1 MAKQYEG
8 SRGTNRL
15 MSFMARRGIG
25 RTQLMTTTGRKSGD
39 ERNVPISPII
49 FDGVEYL
56 VSPYGGV
63 GWVHNVRANPMV
75 RLRLGSRRRQV
86 KLEEVTGASAAVVAA
101 YHAREGF
108 ARPYMDVPE
117 NPTVDDFAAR
127 AELFPVFKV
136 LANS

>member
-25 RTQLMTTTGRKSGD
+25 RTQLMTTIGRKSGD

-56 VSPYGGV
+56 VSP
-63 GWVHNVRANPMV
+63 
-75 RLRLGSRRRQV
+75 
-86 KLEEVTGASAAVVAA
+86 
-101 YHAREGF
+101 
-108 ARPYMDVPE
+108 
-117 NPTVDDFAAR
+117 
-127 AELFPVFKV
+127 
-136 LANS
+136 